1 MKITKETLHKV
12 AHLARLNIKP
22 EEEDKLMQDMS
33 KILDWV
39 DQLKEVDTTGIEP
52 ITHMTEETNVLRED
66 IPDQPITKE
75 QALKNAPAT
84 DGDYF
89 KVPKVLKRNQS

>member
-52 ITHMTEETNVLRED
+52 LTHMTEETNVLRED